1 MLQMGTARG
10 SAEGPFLQRGTCQGH
25 CHTCIGTEGDFLCG
39 GALSRG
45 ASPPP
50 HSVSSV
56 SHCAVRPRAAHPLA
70 CAVAYPPRPPLP
82 QPLSARNFRKGF
94 NRIYSWNLAAALRRI
109 YTKHAALFE
118 ASAAAGH
125 KGEPPP

>member
-1 MLQMGTARG
+1 MR
-10 SAEGPFLQRGTCQGH
+10 
-25 CHTCIGTEGDFLCG
+25 
-39 GALSRG
+39 RG
-45 ASPPP
+45 AVEGRLPPPP

-56 SHCAVRPRAAHPLA
+56 SHCAVCPKAAHSLA
-70 CAVAYPPRPPLP
+70 CAVAYPPRPHLP